1 MIELKETNIVDE
13 KVIYDRKA
21 SHRIR
26 YIFREALVILRER
39 EENPRRPIEWHKMDW
54 RINEMKPMADIALEG
69 TDPEISVPAE
79 LHENFRYQL
88 DEALKIG
95 WDRLKTKNIYY
106 IETQDLVRRA
116 NKERLSFRKLAPNY
130 IPA

>member
-1 MIELKETNIVDE
+1 M
-13 KVIYDRKA
+13 
-21 SHRIR
+21 
-26 YIFREALVILRER
+26 ILRER

-54 RINEMKPMADIALEG
+54 RINEMKPMADMALEG

-95 WDRLKTKNIYY
+95 WDRLKTTNVYY

-130 IPA
+130 IPN